1 MPISATS
8 KPLLIERMWVSQMK
22 KPIILFLVT
31 FVFGQSV
38 TASETDCREIQDAEK
53 RLACFDQQFDRESQK
68 PKDEET
74 SSEKLLS
81 TDEKPRPSPGKRMKS
96 LFDWDDAKPFISKIK
111 KIRSREKQR
120 MVFLLENDQI
130 WIQTEPRPQP
140 FREGEEVS
148 IKTGLMGGFNMRSKS
163 GAYSRVRRIQ

>member
-1 MPISATS
+1 
-8 KPLLIERMWVSQMK
+8 MK

-38 TASETDCREIQDAEK
+38 NASEKDCREIQDAEQ
-53 RLACFDQQFDRESQK
+53 RLACFDQQFDREAQITK
-68 PKDEET
+68 NEKTANEE
-74 SSEKLLS
+74 SVS
-81 TDEKPRPSPGKRMKS
+81 TDEKPPQGPGNRMKS

-120 MVFLLENDQI
+120 MVFLLENDQV